1 MAWINRIKQILVG
14 FLSTHDNKYII
25 TDTGKKIIGWNYSFG
40 LKTKATTFLPVRV
53 SQVKYYE

>member
-1 MAWINRIKQILVG
+1 MTTWINKIKQILIG

-40 LKTKATTFLPVRV
+40 LKTKATTIFT
-53 SQVKYYE
+53 SKSKSS

>member
-40 LKTKATTFLPVRV
+40 LKTKATTIFT
-53 SQVKYYE
+53 SKSKSS

>member
-25 TDTGKKIIGWNYSFG
+25 TDTGKKIIGWN
-40 LKTKATTFLPVRV
+40 
-53 SQVKYYE
+53 